1 MTPALQSLQASFFV
15 PIQPAIYGIG
25 ITPFQEPAL
34 GDRMGRLA
42 LGDLENRRTPLA
54 NIRPQIMISTVFQ
67 FLLLYSGQLHRSLL
81 QNRLTSYVATTFW
94 IKPHPPPFSYNE
106 AITEVVR
113 QNSLGRRHS

>member
-25 ITPFQEPAL
+25 ITPSQEPAL

-81 QNRLTSYVATTFW
+81 QNRLTS
-94 IKPHPPPFSYNE
+94 
-106 AITEVVR
+106 
-113 QNSLGRRHS
+113 